1 MTTYINYTPKPTNFY
16 FLNLIIIPKKFLKLI
31 CLTPDTIFFFRTGT
45 SINHV
50 LGLVLVLGLGLA
62 EGWFP
67 VQNLI
72 LENIQNFEPVVQVP
86 GNRNWSTLVT
96 SSRWLVIGYNKS
108 CEAIKMTSSFWFTL
122 VVMDIGRVISEL
134 EDSI

>member
-1 MTTYINYTPKPTNFY
+1 MSNPRHYIFLFIYLFIY
-16 FLNLIIIPKKFLKLI
+16 FI
-31 CLTPDTIFFFRTGT
+31 TGT
-45 SINHV
+45 CINHV

-67 VQNLI
+67 VPILI
-72 LENIQNFEPVVQVP
+72 LENIQNFEPAVQVP
-86 GNRNWSTLVT
+86 GKGNWSTLVT
-96 SSRWLVIGYNKS
+96 SSRWLVIGYNTS
-108 CEAIKMTSSFWFTL
+108 CEAVQITSSFLFTL

>member
-1 MTTYINYTPKPTNFY
+1 MSNPRPYLFIY
-16 FLNLIIIPKKFLKLI
+16 
-31 CLTPDTIFFFRTGT
+31 FRTGT
-45 SINHV
+45 CINHV

-67 VQNLI
+67 VQILI
-72 LENIQNFEPVVQVP
+72 LENIQNFKPAVRVP
-86 GNRNWSTLVT
+86 GNGNWSTLIT

-108 CEAIKMTSSFWFTL
+108 CEAVKMTSSFLFTL

>member
-1 MTTYINYTPKPTNFY
+1 M
-16 FLNLIIIPKKFLKLI
+16 
-31 CLTPDTIFFFRTGT
+31 
-45 SINHV
+45 NHV

-108 CEAIKMTSSFWFTL
+108 CEAIKMTSSFLFTL
-122 VVMDIGRVISEL
+122 VVMDIGRVKSEL